1 MKTGFAPIRFDDY
14 VERHLE
20 SNPGCS
26 RKEIA
31 DGLKDALSAYKKG
44 VSCDCGEPIWV
55 VGSAVMGYSC
65 FTCITGEAK
74 PDDDYEIDE
83 ACM

>member
-1 MKTGFAPIRFDDY
+1 MKTGFTPIKFDDY

-26 RKEIA
+26 RKEIT
-31 DGLKDALSAYKKG
+31 DRLKDTLSAYKKG
-44 VSCDCGEPIWV
+44 ASCDCGEPIWV

-65 FTCITGEAK
+65 FTCITGETK
-74 PDDDYEIDE
+74 PDYEIDE